1 MRRPLW
7 SGWFKRALDEM
18 DETTPMPASNKDL
31 EKALFEVALNLQ
43 EGEVREAF
51 LIQACQNAPALRA
64 RIEELLSA
72 YAVAD
77 DFLEATLLGGKA
89 DQRDE
94 AESIPET
101 DASDLATGVDTR
113 IGRYRVL
120 ERLGEGGCGVVYL
133 AEQLEPVQRRVAL
146 KIIRLGMESQRI
158 IARFEQE
165 RQALARMDHPNIAR
179 VIDAGATVSGR
190 PYFVMELVEGE
201 PITGFCDA
209 CCLGIRQR
217 LELFVQV
224 CLAIEHAH
232 QKGVIHR
239 DVKPSNVLV
248 RLQDE
253 VPMPKVIDF
262 GIAKATAEIMARD
275 ATHTQ
280 FDQFLGTPAYMSPEQ
295 AQGGPDVDTRSDIYS
310 LGVLLYELLSGRTPF
325 DFAGLPEGA
334 VEEFRRI
341 IREEEPELP
350 SVAVR
355 KSASEGKP
363 DVWANRAT
371 DPQRLIAQLAGDL
384 DWIVMKALAKECPR
398 RYQTATGLAADVQ
411 RYLKDE
417 VVLARPPSRMYRLGK
432 LVRRNKRVFIA
443 GGIAVFGLF
452 SGFGVST
459 WMYFRE
465 RDARQEQARLRESA
479 ERLREKAEIR
489 EQVAHAAVRMKYGDL
504 AGADKLL
511 ATVPIEET
519 PSSLESSKAFGAVA
533 YWHIQA
539 GRLDEAASRYS
550 SMARAITSVDDSDLP
565 EVSVN
570 LLPAAAAVAYAGDMR
585 AYEEIRH
592 LAIERFGSTSNGVVA
607 EQTLKT
613 CILFPPDERMIQS
626 LRPLAGII
634 ERDIENKKGLIG
646 TKFYYTAWAC
656 FAMSLWNYRLE
667 RFSEAERWAERCL
680 AFPKDNEARIA
691 SILIVRAMI
700 EWKSGQAG
708 NARASMAAGGDEVRK
723 ILVNKT
729 WVNPK
734 SPSLWF
740 EWLHAILLFSE
751 AERVLADG

>member
-1 MRRPLW
+1 
-7 SGWFKRALDEM
+7 M
-18 DETTPMPASNKDL
+18 DETTPMPLSNKDL
-31 EKALFEVALNLQ
+31 EKALFEVTLNLK

-51 LIQACQNAPALRA
+51 LSQACQNVPGLRA
-64 RIEELLSA
+64 RLDELLSA

-77 DFLEATLLGGKA
+77 DFLEATLLRGKT
-89 DQRDE
+89 DE
-94 AESIPET
+94 GEEAASVSET
-101 DASDLATGVDTR
+101 DSSDLASGVGTR
-113 IGRYRVL
+113 IGRYRLL

-209 CCLGIRQR
+209 CCLSIRQR

-262 GIAKATAEIMARD
+262 GIAKATAEILARD

-325 DFAGLPEGA
+325 DFTGLPEGG

-355 KSASEGKP
+355 KSIAEGGP

-371 DPQRLIAQLAGDL
+371 APQRLTAQLAGDL

-417 VVLARPPSRMYRLGK
+417 VVLARPPSRVYRLGK
-432 LVRRNKRVFIA
+432 LVRRNKRIFIA
-443 GGIAVFGLF
+443 ASIAVFGLV

-459 WMYFRE
+459 RMYFRE
-465 RDARQEQARLRESA
+465 REARQEQARLRASA
-479 ERLREKAEIR
+479 ERLREKAELR
-489 EQVAHAAVRMKYGDL
+489 EQVAHAAVKVKYGDL

-519 PSSLESSKAFGAVA
+519 PSSLESSQAFGTVA
-533 YWHIQA
+533 DWHMQA
-539 GRLDEAASRYS
+539 GRLKEAASRYS
-550 SMARAITSVDDSDLP
+550 SMARAITSVDNSDLP
-565 EVSVN
+565 AVSVN

-592 LAIERFGSTSNGVVA
+592 LAIKRFGSTSNGVVA
-607 EQTLKT
+607 EQTLKA
-613 CILFPPDERMIQS
+613 CILFPPDEETIQA
-626 LRPLAGII
+626 LRPLAAIV
-634 ERDIENKKGLIG
+634 EREIENKEGVIG
-646 TKFYYTAWAC
+646 TDFHYTAWAC
-656 FAMSLWNYRLE
+656 FGMSLWNYRLG
-667 RFSEAERWAERCL
+667 RFSEAGRWAERSL

-691 SILIVRAMI
+691 SMLIVRAMI
-700 EWKSGQAG
+700 EWKSGQAE
-708 NARASMAAGGDEVRK
+708 NARASMAIGGESVRTVFTNDAWMK
-723 ILVNKT
+723 
-729 WVNPK
+729 PK
-734 SPSLWF
+734 FPAQWF
-740 EWLHAILLFSE
+740 EWLHASLLRTE
-751 AERVLADG
+751 AERLLAGG